1 MDCMY
6 TPLKCT
12 HGLFLLKKSGFLGL
26 PPVSSGTTAVRKAY
40 FKVRLKTE
48 RKFPRIAFFFSSH
61 KKLLRVVTMALKP
74 FTRHK
79 KIKNKPCRSPPRI

>member
-26 PPVSSGTTAVRKAY
+26 PPVSSGTIVVRKAY

-48 RKFPRIAFFFSSH
+48 
-61 KKLLRVVTMALKP
+61 
-74 FTRHK
+74 
-79 KIKNKPCRSPPRI
+79 